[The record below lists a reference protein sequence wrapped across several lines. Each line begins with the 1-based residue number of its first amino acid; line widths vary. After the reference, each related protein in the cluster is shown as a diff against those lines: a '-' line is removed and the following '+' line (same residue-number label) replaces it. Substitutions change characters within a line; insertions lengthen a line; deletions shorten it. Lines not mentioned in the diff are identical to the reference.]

1 MKTTTILST
10 TTASLLLGALT
21 LLSGCATDQKITQ
34 LPMVTPDSGR
44 VPGEKAPG
52 YLIVYTATENPIN
65 TDTGMM
71 YYPHTG
77 YSIYDTGGHRVRS
90 VANHI
95 TTDDENPSR
104 VPLPPGTYVVR
115 ADSEMDGT
123 VNVPVQIR
131 GLRTT
136 VVNLEKRSHEPAS

>member
-1 MKTTTILST
+1 MKTK
-10 TTASLLLGALT
+10 SLLSITSSLALGALAT
-21 LLSGCATDQKITQ
+21 MSGCATDQKVTQ

-44 VPGEKAPG
+44 IPGQKVPG

-65 TDTGMM
+65 TDEGMM

-77 YSIYDTGGHRVRS
+77 YSIYDTSGHRVRS

-95 TTDDENPSR
+95 TSEDENPSR
-104 VPLPPGTYVVR
+104 VSLPPGTYTVR
-115 ADSEMDGT
+115 AESESDGT
-123 VNVPVQIR
+123 VDVPVQIR
-131 GLRTT
+131 GMRTT